1 MKGAECE
8 REREGEEKMEG
19 WEGRGGILI
28 VL

>member
-19 WEGRGGILI
+19 WGVGGGLLI
-28 VL
+28 VR